1 MDKKDMNGGRLTVS
15 ATATWLKA
23 AELFMTLL
31 RIDSSAATQGSV
43 SRALT
48 DRIIAALAPDTVIT
62 RDLAKTPP
70 PLITEDWINAR
81 ALPEA
86 ERTPAQKAELEI
98 SDTLV
103 AELAAA
109 DTIVIGLP
117 IYNFAAPAALKAWV
131 DLIARVGVTFRYTPN
146 GPEGLLKGK
155 RAILAMASG
164 GTAAGSDIDFA
175 SGYMRHV
182 LGFVGITDVTLI
194 SADALAKDPDGTMAR
209 AHAAIE
215 TLPKAA

>member
-1 MDKKDMNGGRLTVS
+1 
-15 ATATWLKA
+15 
-23 AELFMTLL
+23 MTLL